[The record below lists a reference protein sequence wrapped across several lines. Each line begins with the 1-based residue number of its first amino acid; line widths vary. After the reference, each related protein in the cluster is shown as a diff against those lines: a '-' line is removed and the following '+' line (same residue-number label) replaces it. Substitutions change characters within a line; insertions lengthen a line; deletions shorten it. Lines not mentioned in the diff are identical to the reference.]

1 MTSRE
6 NCAIIYLK
14 KILNRKKGYPVG
26 VNEILS
32 ALADET
38 ARRIIYKLKEGK
50 ISSGDLASALEM
62 SPQALSYHLS
72 KLKRAEIIYETK
84 YKNFIYYELDLSV
97 LDEVAVWIDGLKG
110 GNINEKQQ
118 NESSLH
124 YSDTIALCGDSGSTA
139 DTP

>member
-1 MTSRE
+1 M
-6 NCAIIYLK
+6 
-14 KILNRKKGYPVG
+14 G

-38 ARRIIYKLKEGK
+38 ARKIIYKLKEGK

-110 GNINEKQQ
+110 GHINEKQQ
-118 NESSLH
+118 NESGLH
-124 YSDTIALCGDSGSTA
+124 HSDTIALCGDGGSSA